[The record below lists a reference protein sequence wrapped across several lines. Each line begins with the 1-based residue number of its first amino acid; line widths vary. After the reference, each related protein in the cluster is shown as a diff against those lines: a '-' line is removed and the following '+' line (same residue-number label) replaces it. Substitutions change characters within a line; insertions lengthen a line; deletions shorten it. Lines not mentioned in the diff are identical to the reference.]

1 MIDFLELE
9 KDKAVME
16 CIKENI
22 YDLIISMLPIHP
34 EESRHRMWVNEG
46 TGEIMCATLDEANT
60 LANFFEELGYDIMH
74 TFCYDDEET
83 DGLNYGWCAVYV
95 DGM

>member
-1 MIDFLELE
+1 MIDILELE
-9 KDKAVME
+9 KDKVVME

-22 YDLIISMLPIHP
+22 YDLIIGMLPTDP
-34 EESRHRMWVNEG
+34 TESKYSFWVNEG
-46 TGEIMCATLDEANT
+46 TGEIMCRTLDEANN

-74 TFCYDDEET
+74 TFRYDDEEM
-83 DGLNYGWCAVYV
+83 DGINYGWCAVYV